1 VLVDIWLSYSKGRV
15 ILLIGE
21 LVIEFVV
28 DYLVVTFVI
37 CGKDNGVHPG
47 SIYLNTFATST
58 LFEMPLH

>member
-1 VLVDIWLSYSKGRV
+1 MLVDIWLSYSKGRV

-37 CGKDNGVHPG
+37 CGKDNGVLTG
-47 SIYLNTFATST
+47 SIYLNI
-58 LFEMPLH
+58 LLRR